1 MITEVMLTDQAQP
14 EKEQISLPLI
24 CFGKIRSCLPY
35 NLVPGSK
42 WLIFAV
48 GWGIHWIDTLWTSDH
63 RTCDPSPPLSWPPE
77 NTYQMAEKQKLI
89 K

>member
-1 MITEVMLTDQAQP
+1 MITEVMLTDQVQP

-48 GWGIHWIDTLWTSDH
+48 G
-63 RTCDPSPPLSWPPE
+63 
-77 NTYQMAEKQKLI
+77 
-89 K
+89 